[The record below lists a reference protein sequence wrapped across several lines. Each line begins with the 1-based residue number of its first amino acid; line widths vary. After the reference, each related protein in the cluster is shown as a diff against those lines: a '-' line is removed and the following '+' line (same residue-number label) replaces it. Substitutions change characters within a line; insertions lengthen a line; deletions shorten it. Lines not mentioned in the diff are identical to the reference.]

1 MALCHQPK
9 PALLWKQRP
18 ISAKHTKKWF
28 NSQWKEER
36 TPARRPMGV
45 WFLRPWIIHG
55 QYCYMEVLTSIID
68 WSYIFVDLCCL
79 ETLRYPSMPSHWII
93 SPVNVLR
100 WTLHHGPGWTTCAL
114 GAHSFWQALA
124 GFGASPLHPLLQ
136 WPHSTGTRWAQ
147 GWRESVTAGCPGLL
161 QSEPTLF
168 KELPCSEMKRV
179 YPEVIQHWLIMSTLR
194 TETVRKHEREEETPS
209 LGTLNPNS
217 HQVTVSSG
225 VSRHCTVPTSYYHL
239 GPPSCTQKPKVV
251 LQGARP
257 QTLRF

>member
-1 MALCHQPK
+1 MEGREDPSQETHGSLIPKTLNHSWSILLHGSPDFNHWLVLHFCGPLLPWDPTVPIHAQPLDHK
-9 PALLWKQRP
+9 PGQCPAVNLAPWARMDYMCPWGSQLLTGLSWIWGQP
-18 ISAKHTKKWF
+18 
-28 NSQWKEER
+28 
-36 TPARRPMGV
+36 TP
-45 WFLRPWIIHG
+45 
-55 QYCYMEVLTSIID
+55 
-68 WSYIFVDLCCL
+68 
-79 ETLRYPSMPSHWII
+79 PS
-93 SPVNVLR
+93 V
-100 WTLHHGPGWTTCAL
+100 
-114 GAHSFWQALA
+114 
-124 GFGASPLHPLLQ
+124 LQ